1 MQMEDSAPR
10 RRRPRAAKPEAPT
23 PQRGTTGLNH
33 SRLRALVAVVEPAAL
48 KLFRAV
54 LEDSGFE
61 IDTVDSGIGA
71 VIAAREHHPD
81 VILMDLQ
88 LRDVPAREA
97 VEWLRSNP
105 GLQSTPIIILTA
117 KSDEKLYTAAI
128 LPGALLRKPVS
139 PMAIRRAIS
148 GVLERAP

>member
-1 MQMEDSAPR
+1 MEDSAPR
-10 RRRPRAAKPEAPT
+10 PRRLRAAKPAAANRQEA
-23 PQRGTTGLNH
+23 TTGPH
-33 SRLRALVAVVEPAAL
+33 EPRLRALVAVVEPAAL
-48 KLFRAV
+48 RLFRAV

-71 VIAAREHHPD
+71 VIAARERHPD

-105 GLQSTPIIILTA
+105 GLRSTPIIVLTA
-117 KSDEKLYTAAI
+117 NSDEKLDAAAI

-139 PMAIRRAIS
+139 PMTIRRAIS